1 MDETLNEILDFVK
14 DAKKACERVAY
25 NPKNANP
32 FKTYY
37 KGKLAAFE
45 EVLEHYEFLKEK
57 KENESKN

>member
-37 KGKLAAFE
+37 KGKLAA
-45 EVLEHYEFLKEK
+45 LRRSAGAL
-57 KENESKN
+57 